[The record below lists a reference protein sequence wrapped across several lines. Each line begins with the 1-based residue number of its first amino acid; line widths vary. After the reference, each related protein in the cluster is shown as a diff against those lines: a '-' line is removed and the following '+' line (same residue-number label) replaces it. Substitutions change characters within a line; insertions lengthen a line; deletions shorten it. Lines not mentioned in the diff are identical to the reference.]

1 MLFFSLA
8 YTHSVRFALYLN
20 SNTSSIGLE
29 SVKLRLCAF
38 EIALWM
44 NGQLKFTSDNGKQLI
59 HFFPCMIEN
68 VSTFRFCFLLVVS

>member
-8 YTHSVRFALYLN
+8 YTHSVRFAIFLI

-29 SVKLRLCAF
+29 SVKLRLRAF

-59 HFFPCMIEN
+59 HFPP
-68 VSTFRFCFLLVVS
+68 V